1 MKLDSGLDPKIIRN
15 INIIEMIEIAETIAI
30 RKIAIGRI
38 EIAIQIAINKEKKI
52 KKMIHL
58 YPPKY
63 PCPSKYPCLLFLEK
77 DANEKDQDPRS
88 ATTAETK
95 PTTKVNFG
103 TPFLGYLN

>member
-1 MKLDSGLDPKIIRN
+1 MKPDSGPDPKITRN
-15 INIIEMIEIAETIAI
+15 INTIEMIEIAETIAT

-38 EIAIQIAINKEKKI
+38 ETAIKIAINKEKKI
-52 KKMIHL
+52 KKIKHL

-77 DANEKDQDPRS
+77 DANEKDQDRRS

-95 PTTKVNFG
+95 PTTMANFG
-103 TPFLGYLN
+103 TLFLGYLN